1 MTGHIDP
8 TTNRT
13 IRLAMLFIID
23 THVYYGILM
32 EVIMIRC
39 SNCRNGFL
47 QPGQTKDHNIGPLF
61 GFDHVLL
68 TEAPALICD
77 HCGHIALEGEV
88 IETARRKLGEI
99 IVRSRE
105 PLTPA
110 EARFLRETIGMTQAQ
125 LAERLGLSRVTVT
138 RWETGEDLGAIQ
150 SFAIRTL
157 AAFALDG
164 ALAQIVSAPEIQPS
178 LPIPKPYR
186 IEQGVYGALAKAAG
200 VH

>member
-1 MTGHIDP
+1 
-8 TTNRT
+8 
-13 IRLAMLFIID
+13 
-23 THVYYGILM
+23 
-32 EVIMIRC
+32 MIRC
-39 SNCRNGFL
+39 SSCRKSFL

-61 GFDHVLL
+61 GFDRVLL
-68 TEAPALICD
+68 SQAPALICD
-77 HCGHIALEGEV
+77 NCGHVALEGEV
-88 IETARRKLGEI
+88 IESARRKLGEL

-125 LAERLGLSRVTVT
+125 LADRLGIGRVTVT
-138 RWETGEDLGAIQ
+138 RWETGEDVGAVQ
-150 SFAIRTL
+150 SFALRTL

-178 LPIPKPYR
+178 HPIPKPYR
-186 IEQGVYGALAKAAG
+186 IEQSVYGALAEASG